1 MLYCTPVGGASKGS
15 PFSDESG
22 EPSVLMPTIP
32 TNETFKVDY
41 TTREVPTDRV
51 GGLSVHSVV
60 EAGDGVGGARKVLQA
75 VWRRAHGAGA
85 LDLGALG
92 GTQR

>member
-1 MLYCTPVGGASKGS
+1 MGLLRAP

-41 TTREVPTDRV
+41 TTREPPPTDRV

-75 VWRRAHGAGA
+75 VWRRAHGAGT